1 MLRFLCIIPNSSE
14 ASPKV
19 VQEECSTRPA
29 RFRGFRSAAAHSQR
43 YLLAL
48 PAPHAPFSQ
57 FGTRQSLEAGHRSPT
72 DEKKL
77 EISLTSLISNTSIFL
92 IDNFLPISRTN
103 FRASSCRSPLATRHS
118 SLLSNRNTQKLKI
131 ALSHRKQSL
140 AHFLIATFRALFHP
154 AAESSSVRNPL
165 ASPYVLNP
173 VLGGCNL
180 PCRP

>member
-1 MLRFLCIIPNSSE
+1 MLRFSCTEPQLLE
-14 ASPKV
+14 AAPKV
-19 VQEECSTRPA
+19 LQEECLNRAARPCPL
-29 RFRGFRSAAAHSQR
+29 RAAPAHDEECP
-43 YLLAL
+43 LA
-48 PAPHAPFSQ
+48 PVAVRAQNSH
-57 FGTRQSLEAGHRSPT
+57 FGTGTRLPITS
-72 DEKKL
+72 KKL
-77 EISLTSLISNTSIFL
+77 EISLTGFLSITSKFL

-118 SLLSNRNTQKLKI
+118 SLLSNRNTKKLEI
-131 ALSHRKQSL
+131 TLSHRKQSL

-173 VLGGCNL
+173 VLGGCKL